1 MTPELRGQYARKPG
15 TTVWMRAWPLSPGG
29 SRAYSRHASDCNP
42 QHLPPAPLL
51 WGGGGGR
58 LQKGPLGA
66 CWSSSVLLRPLEF
79 RASTGPGLTPE
90 APGAATEVTQPDLVG
105 LEAVRGE
112 AGTTPPP
119 SSFSSFL
126 LPQSCCL
133 LPEAK
138 PTTHLVKSNRDLL
151 PVHEFSSSGS
161 ETLCSTRDSVRGLDQ
176 QQRPPGNLLSS

>member
-119 SSFSSFL
+119 QLLFLFPSPTIL
-126 LPQSCCL
+126 LPS
-133 LPEAK
+133 A
-138 PTTHLVKSNRDLL
+138 
-151 PVHEFSSSGS
+151 
-161 ETLCSTRDSVRGLDQ
+161 
-176 QQRPPGNLLSS
+176 

>member
-105 LEAVRGE
+105 L
-112 AGTTPPP
+112 
-119 SSFSSFL
+119 
-126 LPQSCCL
+126 
-133 LPEAK
+133 
-138 PTTHLVKSNRDLL
+138 
-151 PVHEFSSSGS
+151 
-161 ETLCSTRDSVRGLDQ
+161 
-176 QQRPPGNLLSS
+176 